1 MLRAPY
7 NLTQLQAANLH
18 THADITETMA
28 TTPVPSHITLY
39 EFAQVLSRYP
49 ATMSA
54 LSETNSAPKLAKPDE
69 SSELS
74 SEELDL
80 WRLNTLPEVVKARSK
95 PCLMKEELQKLLGC
109 KMFVPPQLLTYI
121 FSIQRLRRTHRA
133 RGKRRQAL
141 PKLISSNDPSTVT
154 AATTAAFDH
163 LLGVPSPPTT
173 AHIIASLK
181 ELTDPLKGVGPAT
194 ASYILAIMAP
204 DTVPPFSDE
213 AYRWILH
220 SPGREGWG
228 KKIKYDAKEYRTYV
242 EGVKALVERLGG
254 DVTAGEVEKVG
265 FVLGKEGAE
274 FRSTPGPAGATGLSG
289 VDALDAALG
298 LEGGQKTT
306 TPTIP
311 AAPAA
316 PVTESTVTGSTVT
329 GKRKADENRD
339 SEDDAEPSE
348 PRPVQRRRAPA
359 PKRERGR

>member
-1 MLRAPY
+1 M
-7 NLTQLQAANLH
+7 
-18 THADITETMA
+18 
-28 TTPVPSHITLY
+28 
-39 EFAQVLSRYP
+39 
-49 ATMSA
+49 
-54 LSETNSAPKLAKPDE
+54 
-69 SSELS
+69 
-74 SEELDL
+74 
-80 WRLNTLPEVVKARSK
+80 
-95 PCLMKEELQKLLGC
+95 
-109 KMFVPPQLLTYI
+109 
-121 FSIQRLRRTHRA
+121 
-133 RGKRRQAL
+133 
-141 PKLISSNDPSTVT
+141 T

-213 AYRWILH
+213 AYRWILY
-220 SPGREGWG
+220 SPDREGWS
-228 KKIKYDAKEYRTYV
+228 KKIKYDAKEYRTYL

-274 FRSTPGPAGATGLSG
+274 FRSTPDPVGVAGLSG

-306 TPTIP
+306 TPSIP
-311 AAPAA
+311 PAPAV
-316 PVTESTVTGSTVT
+316 PVTESTVT

-339 SEDDAEPSE
+339 SEDDAEPAE
-348 PRPVQRRRAPA
+348 PRPAQRRRAPA
-359 PKRERGR
+359 LKRERGR

>member
-1 MLRAPY
+1 
-7 NLTQLQAANLH
+7 
-18 THADITETMA
+18 MA

-109 KMFVPPQLLTYI
+109 KM
-121 FSIQRLRRTHRA
+121 A